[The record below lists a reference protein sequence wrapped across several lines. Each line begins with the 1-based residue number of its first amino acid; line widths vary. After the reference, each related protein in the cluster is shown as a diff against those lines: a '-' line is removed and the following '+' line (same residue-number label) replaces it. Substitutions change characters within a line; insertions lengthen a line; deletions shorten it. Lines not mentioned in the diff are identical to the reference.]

1 MKPHVEPDH
10 LDFVK
15 YQSFEQSREI
25 AIGVDEPRFVV
36 EVDNYLDMRFNPSRR
51 CDIVVSD
58 VVGHL
63 VANLGLQVLLKK
75 PSQTESYE
83 E

>member
-1 MKPHVEPDH
+1 MKPHVEPDD

-15 YQSFEQSREI
+15 HQSFEQIREI

-63 VANLGLQVLLKK
+63 VADLELQFLLKK
-75 PSQTESYE
+75 SVST
-83 E
+83 